1 MKFTRIDVTTQVD
14 RLKAFRGSGFL
25 RYEDSSLL
33 EPKVVETEKVVKR
46 ERDKQ
51 DVRDRWDTKF

>member
-1 MKFTRIDVTTQVD
+1 M
-14 RLKAFRGSGFL
+14 GFL
-25 RYEDSSLL
+25 PNENSSLL

-51 DVRDRWDTKF
+51 DMRDRRDTKF